1 MLVVVVAVV
10 QSLNRQRGVQQD
22 ITASFDRLC
31 SILMHFLDACD
42 ADGDV
47 ACAKMAM
54 IMVGLTFPE
63 TDTVL
68 SRRVDCQELLFCGV
82 LHVAV

>member
-1 MLVVVVAVV
+1 
-10 QSLNRQRGVQQD
+10 VQQD

-54 IMVGLTFPE
+54 IMVGLTSPE

-68 SRRVDCQELLFCGV
+68 SRRVDCQELIV
-82 LHVAV
+82 LWCSACRSLKRSTRWWTLLLL